1 MISSCFFVPFM
12 CMLCPCVVNCEP
24 HYRIVLTS
32 HQHACSSPFTFQNPR
47 QLHNCVCVL
56 CVSSSQTRPLHNS
69 RHKRTALQLRLC
81 AATCFAGG
89 HPDKA
94 SGHVKQQLCNH
105 NSVRR
110 LALQVV
116 TLPRESPEPALRF
129 FAHIPGLRVLVM
141 GGDGTVGWIL
151 KAIMEDL
158 VPAVQQVGGEGCIML
173 CC

>member
-1 MISSCFFVPFM
+1 
-12 CMLCPCVVNCEP
+12 
-24 HYRIVLTS
+24 
-32 HQHACSSPFTFQNPR
+32 
-47 QLHNCVCVL
+47 
-56 CVSSSQTRPLHNS
+56 
-69 RHKRTALQLRLC
+69 
-81 AATCFAGG
+81 
-89 HPDKA
+89 
-94 SGHVKQQLCNH
+94 
-105 NSVRR
+105 VRR